1 VHTVLEKMIEQ
12 ADGSYLGS
20 KDVQVILDYAQSVQL
35 RIEAYQAIKEQEP
48 QIVALALEKVYVHA
62 DYMNRYINNE
72 GGKCLRDMTTTLRY
86 CSTSML
92 LNDQQFLQ
100 EEYLIW
106 LETIIR
112 SLKHKHLTLISL
124 ESLGNA
130 LADMLPQEQ
139 YKLMAPFLNLVCD
152 AFRE

>member
-1 VHTVLEKMIEQ
+1 MHTVLEKMIEQ
-12 ADGSYLGS
+12 ADGKYLGS
-20 KDVQVILDYAQSVQL
+20 KDVQVLLDYAQSVQL
-35 RIEAYQAIKEQEP
+35 RIETYQAIKEQEP
-48 QIVALALEKVYVHA
+48 QIIALALEKIYLHP

-92 LNDQQFLQ
+92 LNDRQFLQ

-112 SLKHKHLTLISL
+112 SLKHKHLTLVSL
-124 ESLGNA
+124 ESLSNT
-130 LADMLPQEQ
+130 LADKLPQEQ
-139 YKLMAPFLNLVCD
+139 YQLMVPFLNLVCD